1 MYAATCYVC
10 RMTKPRVAPDLVVI
24 VAGVCAALHV
34 GKLPP
39 ALPVLHEALGITL
52 VQSGFLLSIVQL
64 AGMSAGV
71 LFGLMADRV
80 GSRRCILI
88 GLWILAAA
96 SGAGGFETDAS
107 SLMALRGVEGVGF
120 LMAVLPV
127 PALLR
132 SLVDPTHLK
141 AKLGVWA
148 AFMPTGTALALLCGP
163 WVMRFMGWQ
172 GWWWTLALLT
182 AAMAIWI
189 RAAVAP
195 DRAHGSEPET
205 SATGTLDRLRTT
217 LTSAGPWLVALTFAM
232 YSCQWMSVIGFLPSI
247 YAQSGLSVP
256 VAGALTALVA
266 AANAAGNVG
275 AGRWLHAGARPQRL
289 LFTGFA
295 TMAICAVV
303 AFGFA
308 SAPLALRFAAVLL
321 LSGVGG
327 LIPGAL
333 FSVAVM
339 FAPGPRT
346 VSTTVGWMQQLSA
359 AGQFAGPPIVAWVA
373 SIAGGWQ
380 LTWTVTG
387 GASLVGI
394 ALAAMIGSVDR
405 RRAAGP

>member
-1 MYAATCYVC
+1 MPCYV
-10 RMTKPRVAPDLVVI
+10 REVSTPRVAPDLVII

-39 ALPVLHEALGITL
+39 ALPVLHESLGVTL

-64 AGMSAGV
+64 AGMCAGV

-80 GSRRCILI
+80 GSRRCILA
-88 GLWILAAA
+88 GLWTLAAA
-96 SGAGGFETDAS
+96 SAAGGFASDAS
-107 SLMALRGVEGVGF
+107 ALMALRGAEGVGF
-120 LMAVLPV
+120 LMAILPV

-141 AKLGVWA
+141 AKLGLWA
-148 AFMPTGTALALLCGP
+148 AFMPAGTALALLCGP
-163 WVMRFMGWQ
+163 WVMRFTGWQ

-182 AAMAIWI
+182 CAMAIWVHV
-189 RAAVAP
+189 AVRP
-195 DRAHGSEPET
+195 DRAHGAEQDAS
-205 SATGTLDRLRTT
+205 GTLDRLRIT

-256 VAGALTALVA
+256 AAGALTALVA
-266 AANAAGNVG
+266 AANAVGNVG

-289 LFTGFA
+289 LFVGFA
-295 TMAICAVV
+295 TMTICAIV

-308 SAPLALRFAAVLL
+308 AAPLALRFAAVLL

-339 FAPGPRT
+339 FAPTPRT

-373 SIAGGWQ
+373 SMAGGWQ

-387 GASLVGI
+387 SASLIGI
-394 ALAAMIGSVDR
+394 GLAAMIGAVDR
-405 RRAAGP
+405 RRAPGP